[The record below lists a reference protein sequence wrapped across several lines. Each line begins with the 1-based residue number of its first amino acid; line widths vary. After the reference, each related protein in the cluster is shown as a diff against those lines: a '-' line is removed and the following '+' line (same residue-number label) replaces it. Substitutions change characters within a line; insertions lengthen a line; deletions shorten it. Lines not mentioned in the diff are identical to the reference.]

1 MLRPRLRGA
10 AQAQP
15 CPLSCP
21 RRATHVTPRPP
32 QGLPKRPRS
41 TLGSSPRP
49 KARDRPT
56 SDPRR
61 PVGAARDE
69 ATVERRE
76 PGQTDGRSGPGPQG
90 TCRGDRGQGGA
101 DAGSP
106 QAGAGRRDR
115 VESQWTQRMT
125 TTSPKKCMPLKGIRV
140 FSFLFLSSMFNW
152 IPKGSQKKKKLRWT
166 RALWRGKC
174 SSRLLPLGKAL

>member
-15 CPLSCP
+15 CSSSCL
-21 RRATHVTPRPP
+21 RRATHATPRPP
-32 QGLPKRPRS
+32 EGLPKRPRS
-41 TLGSSPRP
+41 TPGSSPRP

-61 PVGAARDE
+61 PVGDARDE
-69 ATVERRE
+69 TTVERRE

-90 TCRGDRGQGGA
+90 TCRGDRGRGQGGA

-106 QAGAGRRDR
+106 QAGAGREIAEELGILPHQLPQSLGLQDCA
-115 VESQWTQRMT
+115 T
-125 TTSPKKCMPLKGIRV
+125 TP
-140 FSFLFLSSMFNW
+140 SF
-152 IPKGSQKKKKLRWT
+152 QKEI
-166 RALWRGKC
+166 
-174 SSRLLPLGKAL
+174 

>member
-41 TLGSSPRP
+41 TLGSSPKP

-56 SDPRR
+56 SDPWR

-115 VESQWTQRMT
+115 NHSGHKE
-125 TTSPKKCMPLKGIRV
+125 
-140 FSFLFLSSMFNW
+140 
-152 IPKGSQKKKKLRWT
+152 
-166 RALWRGKC
+166 
-174 SSRLLPLGKAL
+174 